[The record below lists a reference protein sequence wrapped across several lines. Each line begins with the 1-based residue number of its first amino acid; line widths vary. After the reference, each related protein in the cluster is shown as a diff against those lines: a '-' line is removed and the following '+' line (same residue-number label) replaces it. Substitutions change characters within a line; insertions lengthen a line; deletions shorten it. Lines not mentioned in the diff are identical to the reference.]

1 MTPHQTA
8 QFEDFWKQ
16 YPRRI
21 GKGAARKAFEK
32 ALKLASFEEI
42 ETGLRRQLSY
52 YQSREQQFI
61 PHPTTWLNQ
70 ERWADDPQPV
80 KSRKPGDMV
89 SYIDN
94 TFTGDGY
101 GFSTMADAGF
111 ERATHA
117 LDHSTTSRR
126 N

>member
-1 MTPHQTA
+1 MNAQQTE
-8 QFEDFWKQ
+8 QFEQFWRT

-32 ALKLASFEEI
+32 ALKLATFEEI
-42 ETGLRRQLSY
+42 MTGITRQLPY
-52 YQSREQQFI
+52 YSSREQQFI

-70 ERWADDPQPV
+70 ERWADEPQPV
-80 KSRKPGDMV
+80 QQRRQGDMV

-94 TFTGDGY
+94 TFTGNGY
-101 GFSTMADAGF
+101 GFSTVADAGF

-117 LDHSTTSRR
+117 LDNPSSSRR